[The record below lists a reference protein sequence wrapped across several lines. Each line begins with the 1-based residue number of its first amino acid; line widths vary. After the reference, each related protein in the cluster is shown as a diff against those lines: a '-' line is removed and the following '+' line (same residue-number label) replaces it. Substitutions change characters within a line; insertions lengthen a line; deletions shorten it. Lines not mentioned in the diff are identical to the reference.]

1 MTPDSTRGGGRLR
14 VVVVD
19 HVARLS
25 GGEIALM
32 RLLPALARS
41 VDLHVILGE
50 DGPLVE
56 RLRDRGIETEVI
68 PLAPRL
74 RDVRRETVQPTRLDP
89 RAVMQVP
96 GAVFRLSRRLR
107 ALDADLVHT
116 NSLKAAFYGGLAA
129 RLAGVPAIWHV
140 RDRIAT
146 DYLPRAAVVLVRVA
160 SRLLPAAVVANSLTT
175 LETLPAVRSTSVL
188 YNPVVPDAV
197 ELLPTVE
204 RAETTGTT
212 IGMVGRFAPW
222 KGQDVFLAA
231 FARAFRGTAVRAR
244 VIGSALFGE
253 ETYGESLRGQA
264 ERLGIAG
271 QVEFRGFREDVW
283 AELRE
288 LDVLV
293 HCSVRPEPFGQVV
306 LEGLA
311 AGVPVIAAAAGGP
324 AELITDG
331 VNGLLTTPGDSAELA
346 AAMRRLVDDPDLR
359 EKLASAGRRRSRD
372 FTPERTAA
380 RLLDVYRR
388 VVSRA

>member
-1 MTPDSTRGGGRLR
+1 M
-14 VVVVD
+14 VIVD

-25 GGEIALM
+25 GGEIALT
-32 RLLPALARS
+32 RLLPTLARF
-41 VDLHVILGE
+41 VDVHVILGE
-50 DGPLVE
+50 QGPLVE
-56 RLRDRGIETEVI
+56 RLRDLNIDTEVI

-74 RDVRRETVQPTRLDP
+74 RDVRRETVRPTRLDP
-89 RAVMQVP
+89 RAVVHVP
-96 GAVFRLSRRLR
+96 LAVFQLSRRLR

-116 NSLKAAFYGGLAA
+116 NSLKAAFYGGIAA
-129 RLAGVPAIWHV
+129 RLARVPAVWHV

-146 DYLPRAAVVLVRVA
+146 DYLPRAAVVLVRAA
-160 SRLLPAAVVANSLTT
+160 SRLLPAAVVANSRAT
-175 LETLPAVRSTSVL
+175 LETLPALRSASVL

-197 ELLPTVE
+197 DFPPTVE

-212 IGMVGRFAPW
+212 IGMVGRLAPW
-222 KGQDVFLAA
+222 KGQDVFLDA
-231 FARAFRGTAVRAR
+231 FARAFRGTEVRAR

-253 ETYGESLRGQA
+253 QAYADSLRRQA

-283 AELRE
+283 AELSE
-288 LDVLV
+288 LEVLV

-306 LEGLA
+306 LEGMA
-311 AGVPVIAAAAGGP
+311 GGVPVIAAAAGGP
-324 AELITDG
+324 IELITDG
-331 VNGLLTTPGDSAELA
+331 VSGLLTTPGDSAELA

-359 EKLASAGRRRSRD
+359 ERVADAGRRRSRE

-388 VVSRA
+388 VLSRA

>member
-1 MTPDSTRGGGRLR
+1 
-14 VVVVD
+14 
-19 HVARLS
+19 
-25 GGEIALM
+25 M

-41 VDLHVILGE
+41 VDVHVILGE

-56 RLRDRGIETEVI
+56 RLRDRGIQTEVI

-74 RDVRRETVQPTRLDP
+74 RDVRRETVQPARLDP
-89 RAVMQVP
+89 RAVIQVP

-116 NSLKAAFYGGLAA
+116 NSLKAAFYGGVAA

-160 SRLLPAAVVANSLTT
+160 SRLLPAAVVANSLAT
-175 LETLPAVRSTSVL
+175 LETLPAVRSTSLL

-197 ELLPTVE
+197 EPLPTVA
-204 RAETTGTT
+204 RAETMGTM

-244 VIGSALFGE
+244 VIGSSLFGE
-253 ETYGESLRGQA
+253 EAYAESLRRQA

-324 AELITDG
+324 TDLITDG
-331 VNGLLTTPGDSAELA
+331 VSGLLTTPGDSAELA
-346 AAMRRLVDDPDLR
+346 AAMRRLVDDADLR
-359 EKLASAGRRRSRD
+359 ERLAAAGRRRSRD

>member
-1 MTPDSTRGGGRLR
+1 
-14 VVVVD
+14 
-19 HVARLS
+19 
-25 GGEIALM
+25 
-32 RLLPALARS
+32 
-41 VDLHVILGE
+41 
-50 DGPLVE
+50 
-56 RLRDRGIETEVI
+56 
-68 PLAPRL
+68 
-74 RDVRRETVQPTRLDP
+74 
-89 RAVMQVP
+89 
-96 GAVFRLSRRLR
+96 
-107 ALDADLVHT
+107 
-116 NSLKAAFYGGLAA
+116 
-129 RLAGVPAIWHV
+129 VPAIWHV

-146 DYLPRAAVVLVRVA
+146 DYLPRPAVVLVRVA
-160 SRLLPAAVVANSLTT
+160 SRFLPAAVVANSLAT
-175 LETLPAVRSTSVL
+175 LETLPAVRSKSVL

-204 RAETTGTT
+204 RVETTGTT

-253 ETYGESLRGQA
+253 EAYAESLRRQA

-311 AGVPVIAAAAGGP
+311 AGVPVIAAGAGGP
-324 AELITDG
+324 TELITDG
-331 VNGLLTTPGDSAELA
+331 VNGVLTTPGDSAELA

-359 EKLASAGRRRSRD
+359 ERLAAAGRRRSRD